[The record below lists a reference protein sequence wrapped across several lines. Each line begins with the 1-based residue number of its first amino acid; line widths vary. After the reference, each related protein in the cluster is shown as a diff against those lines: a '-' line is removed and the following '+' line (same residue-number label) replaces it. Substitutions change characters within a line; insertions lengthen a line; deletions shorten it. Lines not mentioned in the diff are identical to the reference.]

1 MQYTLLCLSCNER
14 YEENYDSQICKKCH
28 GVLEV
33 VYTYNSDLVSLQA
46 KSFWDYKNFLPDCN
60 EYRKYDVGVTR
71 LLKSDD
77 KNNLFLKLEL
87 QNPTKSFKD
96 RGSVIEIAKAK
107 EYGYKNVVCA
117 STGNMAYSIAYYAKL
132 YDIKTTV
139 YISDNAVKDK
149 IRNILET
156 KNAQIIKVDGDFT
169 NAQKLAE
176 MHSIKKRTFLTGD
189 YCYRKEGQKTV
200 VYEIME
206 QLKNIRNIIVPIGN
220 ATLFSGMLKSLY
232 EIKQSYPKIRVPK
245 LIGVQAS
252 SCSPLYDAVKSG
264 GTLRYKKPKT
274 AADAIA
280 VGFPTFGN
288 QAIKYM
294 KDIESTIIT
303 VTDTEMKNE
312 QKSFYK
318 SYGIIAELAGVASIA
333 AYKKLKLDNEE
344 TVAVITGGNV

>member
-1 MQYTLLCLSCNER
+1 MQYTLVCLSCNER
-14 YEENYDSQICKKCH
+14 YGKEYDSQICKKCH
-28 GVLEV
+28 GILEV
-33 VYTYNSDLVSLQA
+33 IYTYNSDLVSLEA
-46 KSFWDYKNFLPDCN
+46 KSFWDYEHFLPDCN

-77 KNNLFLKLEL
+77 QSKLFLKLEL

-107 EYGYKNVVCA
+107 EYDYKNVVCA

-132 YDIKTTV
+132 YEIKTTV
-139 YISDNAVKDK
+139 YISDNAAKDK

-156 KNAQIIKVDGDFT
+156 GNAKIINVDGDFT
-169 NAQKLAE
+169 KAQKLAE
-176 MHSIKKRTFLTGD
+176 KHSIKKNYFLAGD
-189 YCYRKEGQKTV
+189 YCYRKEGQKTI

-220 ATLFSGMLKSLY
+220 ATLFSGMIKSLY
-232 EIKQSYPKIRVPK
+232 EIKQSYPKMRVPK

-264 GTLRYKKPKT
+264 GTLRYKEPKT

-288 QAIKYM
+288 QVLKYM
-294 KDIESTIIT
+294 KEIESTVIT
-303 VTDTEMKNE
+303 VTDAEMKNE
-312 QKSFYK
+312 QKAFYK
-318 SYGIIAELAGVASIA
+318 NYGIIAELAGAASIA
-333 AYKKLKLDNEE
+333 AYKKLGLENEE